1 MLPLLLLLT
10 TGCKAPPEAPA
21 ELSDLA
27 RYLYANWDNE
37 DPDYMMVGLN
47 GLDEFIGDVD
57 LDTPVLDRSWELAS
71 LTADDVSSV
80 PHPDRAV
87 NTLGVGVAY
96 ESVWPIADHAM
107 LQLEAD
113 QRITE
118 PSADIYDRTFP
129 DEKDPTCFL
138 DQSCQP
144 LATVNDVE
152 RNNAILKIRG
162 LLYKNYRWVELN
174 ENRTA
179 IISQSYLQDSWVGEA
194 GKSTIWQSYSIDV
207 WLPKGG
213 KTWRFQTL
221 WSESEVANVGD
232 NLLMGVVKAST
243 DDIYKAGDDA
253 IESLF
258 HAE

>member
-1 MLPLLLLLT
+1 
-10 TGCKAPPEAPA
+10 
-21 ELSDLA
+21 
-27 RYLYANWDNE
+27 
-37 DPDYMMVGLN
+37 
-47 GLDEFIGDVD
+47 
-57 LDTPVLDRSWELAS
+57 
-71 LTADDVSSV
+71 
-80 PHPDRAV
+80 
-87 NTLGVGVAY
+87 VAY

-129 DEKDPTCFL
+129 VEKDPTCFL